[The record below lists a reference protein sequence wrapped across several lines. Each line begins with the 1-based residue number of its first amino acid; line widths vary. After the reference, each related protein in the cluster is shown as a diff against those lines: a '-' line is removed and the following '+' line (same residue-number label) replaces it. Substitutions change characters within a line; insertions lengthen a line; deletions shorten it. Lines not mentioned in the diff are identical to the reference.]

1 MKIAILLPYKENFSK
16 DSAGAV
22 SIFVN
27 DTNRLSKFKDNIK
40 VFGSTTSKSILKN
53 YKNLNLKKN
62 FLLSTSSQYLNIF
75 TKLIQKEKI
84 DILEIHNR
92 PHYINSLHKVL
103 YCKKVLF
110 FHNDPLKMQGSTSIN
125 DRINLLR
132 KTDKIIFNSNWSKS
146 RFLIG
151 LTKNIDIKKINV
163 IHQSTSK
170 TKIDF
175 NKKEKIISF
184 VGKLNT
190 SKGYDVFGKTILR
203 ILDKHKDWNSIV
215 IGDEP
220 RQKFFFNH
228 KNLNHLGFKNNKYI
242 LKKLKKVSIAV
253 VPSKWDE
260 PFGRSGLEAASRG
273 CALIISNTGGLSETT
288 KDALVIK
295 NITIDNLFKKID
307 LLIKNNLYRKKLQK
321 NAYKNFKLTN
331 EHSTKMLDK
340 LRESLIKDDI
350 NINININN
358 VKNLKILHITNFNE
372 RFDGRLHYNTGK
384 RINNGFIR
392 LGHNVLSISDRD
404 ILSNYKTIR
413 DPKGTKTLNNKIIN
427 SFENFNPDL
436 IIMGHADNISIE
448 TLDYLKNRK
457 KNLRIGQWFLDPIS
471 KFGPDYINNK
481 NRLLKFANYT
491 DANFITTDPKSID
504 FKVNNSFFIPNPA
517 DKSFETMKN
526 FENNCENDV
535 FFAMSHGVHR
545 GILKKGKIDDR
556 EKLLMK
562 LLNEN
567 KEIKFDFYG
576 LENKQPVWGDNFK
589 LNLSNS
595 KMGLNFSRGKPIKYY
610 SSDRLAQLMG
620 NGLLTLINEKTFYSD
635 FFTKKE
641 IITYKNY
648 NDLVESIYRYKKNDK
663 ERILIA
669 RNGRKKYHKY
679 FNSSL
684 VAKFILL
691 KTLNLDTKNKFLW
704 E

>member
-53 YKNLNLKKN
+53 YKNLDLKKN

-103 YCKKVLF
+103 HCKKVLF

-125 DRINLLR
+125 DRINLLK

-146 RFLIG
+146 RFIIG

-184 VGKLNT
+184 IGKLNT
-190 SKGYDVFGKTILR
+190 SKGYDVFGKTILK

-228 KNLNHLGFKNNKYI
+228 KNLNHLGFKNNEYI

-260 PFGRSGLEAASRG
+260 PFGRSSLEAASRG

-331 EHSTKMLDK
+331 EHSTKLIDK
-340 LRESLIKDDI
+340 LRENLIKDDI

-392 LGHNVLSISDRD
+392 LGHNVFSISDRD
-404 ILSNYKTIR
+404 ILSNYKTLR

-481 NRLLKFANYT
+481 NRLLKFAKFT

-526 FENNCENDV
+526 YENNCENDV

-556 EKLLMK
+556 EKLIKK
-562 LLNEN
+562 LLNKN

-595 KMGLNFSRGKPIKYY
+595 KMGLNLSRGKPIKYY

-620 NGLLTLINEKTFYSD
+620 NGLLTLIDEKTFYSD

-663 ERILIA
+663 ERKLIA
-669 RNGRKKYHKY
+669 RNGRKKYLKY

-691 KTLNLDTKNKFLW
+691 KTLNLDSKNNFLW

>member
-53 YKNLNLKKN
+53 YKNLDLKKN

-103 YCKKVLF
+103 HCKKVLF

-146 RFLIG
+146 RFIIG

-184 VGKLNT
+184 IGKLNT
-190 SKGYDVFGKTILR
+190 SKGYDVFGKTILK

-253 VPSKWDE
+253 VPSRWDE
-260 PFGRSGLEAASRG
+260 PFGRSSLEAASRG

-392 LGHNVLSISDRD
+392 LGHNVFNISDRD
-404 ILSNYKTIR
+404 ILSNYKSIG

-526 FENNCENDV
+526 YENNCENDV

-556 EKLLMK
+556 EKLLKK
-562 LLNEN
+562 LLNKN

-595 KMGLNFSRGKPIKYY
+595 KMGLNLSRGKPIKYY

-620 NGLLTLINEKTFYSD
+620 NGLLTLIDEKTFYSD

-663 ERILIA
+663 ERKLIA
-669 RNGRKKYHKY
+669 RNGRKKYLKY

-691 KTLNLDTKNKFLW
+691 KTLNLDSKNNFLW